1 MKKKKN
7 LSLAYCIRVI
17 RPIDPEF
24 AQYISK
30 RTEKELD
37 MGEVSAYVRERRD
50 NG

>member
-24 AQYISK
+24 AQYISQY
-30 RTEKELD
+30 TEKQLN
-37 MGEVSAYVRERRD
+37 MKEVSAYVRDRRD
-50 NG
+50 YG